1 MEKNYFLTSSSGK
14 DLMPYESKYTSTSA
28 ILGPDKDG
36 IPRGKGKDKAPYPGE
51 DHPMYMPMKEGQ
63 VKHRCKNQGQR
74 QCGRVIDVAAFFEK
88 AAPLPLSMI
97 VRRKRGDSAPFQ
109 YAASL
114 TTAPHIANTKWRCKE
129 CDVQL
134 VGNGNAG
141 TLLTHAYLV
150 HGQTVLDKQPKT
162 WDDLKELFYTSTA
175 KLGPLEGD
183 SGSRKR
189 QKISENNVDDFLLNN
204 LEDPTLQDP
213 NDPEE
218 FGLPFLQDHNDPE
231 DPNDPN
237 YICTGKMPTDEE
249 MMEWLVNQP
258 PTRDAGVKAYDAI
271 QKQRD
276 ANLTDDPYVS
286 QIDPY

>member
-1 MEKNYFLTSSSGK
+1 
-14 DLMPYESKYTSTSA
+14 MPYESKYTSTSG

-109 YAASL
+109 YAACL

-141 TLLTHAYLV
+141 TLLTHAYLA
-150 HGQTVLDKQPKT
+150 HGQTVLDKRPKT
-162 WDDLKELFYTSTA
+162 WDDLQDLFYTSTA

-189 QKISENNVDDFLLNN
+189 QKISENNVDDILFNN
-204 LEDPTLQDP
+204 LES
-213 NDPEE
+213 
-218 FGLPFLQDHNDPE
+218 GLPFLDDE
-231 DPNDPN
+231 DPSDN
-237 YICTGKMPTDEE
+237 YIGNLPTLEE
-249 MMEWLVNQP
+249 SMNWLIDRP
-258 PTRDAGVKAYDAI
+258 PTRRAGVAA
-271 QKQRD
+271 D
-276 ANLTDDPYVS
+276 ANLDPNVS
-286 QIDPY
+286 CIDPNPTKS